1 MSVDTGSVPT
11 SAGVPAGASPDE
23 STELQMTDMI
33 TLTGFVATVPRHF
46 VSKDGVAITSFRLAS
61 TQRRYDRAKAAWVD
75 GDTNW
80 YTITGFRQL
89 AINAAGSV
97 YKGDRVIV
105 TGKVRI
111 REWENEAKQGTT
123 IDIEAEGIGHD
134 LSWGTTSFTRS
145 VSSSLSG
152 GSGSGSPVADGSPD
166 AAVAALDEATP
177 AGAGADDP
185 GERGALAQSD
195 AESDSIATPF

>member
-1 MSVDTGSVPT
+1 
-11 SAGVPAGASPDE
+11 
-23 STELQMTDMI
+23 MTDMI

-89 AINAAGSV
+89 ATNAAGSV

-134 LSWGTTSFTRS
+134 LAWGTTSFTRS

-152 GSGSGSPVADGSPD
+152 GSGSGSPVPDGTPE
-166 AAVAALDEATP
+166 AAVPVPHSSA
-177 AGAGADDP
+177 P
-185 GERGALAQSD
+185 GGVLAQSD
-195 AESDSIATPF
+195 AESGSIATPF